1 MKIMKHVRESL
12 TENEKCNQCVALCGN
27 ENRASKLKAKK
38 MAAAKRENRQRAM
51 AEKGGV
57 KINLCNVRK

>member
-1 MKIMKHVRESL
+1 
-12 TENEKCNQCVALCGN
+12 
-27 ENRASKLKAKK
+27 

-57 KINLCNVRK
+57 KINLCNVRKWKGGESEEIIEK